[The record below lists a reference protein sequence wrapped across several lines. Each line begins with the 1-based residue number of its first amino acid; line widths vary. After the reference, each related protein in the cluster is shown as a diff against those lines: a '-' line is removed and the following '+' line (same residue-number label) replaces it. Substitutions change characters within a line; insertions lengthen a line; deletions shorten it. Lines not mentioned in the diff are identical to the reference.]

1 MNYDIF
7 MYLYSE
13 VFPRGLYLLPQSC
26 NQDCGSGTS
35 RTVRPA
41 ESKLNIL
48 ILVIFVEVEC
58 CRAFLLVILTC
69 SCSRHQYPE
78 RATYEAKLVSR
89 TAFLFYFNGQRL
101 EKTAPSLGP
110 SLQKHVECLCS
121 VKVHT
126 HSLYGIPWPLAVVVT
141 DIIMSLIN
149 SHLQAMH
156 SNDVYGLRGGWDTF
170 NMFVEGWTAC
180 VYILLHSCNL
190 ANSLPASV

>member
-13 VFPRGLYLLPQSC
+13 VFPSGLYLFRNLTDSPASGVQSEYLDTRHLYWSRVLASFSAC
-26 NQDCGSGTS
+26 NSNLFLQPTS
-35 RTVRPA
+35 
-41 ESKLNIL
+41 
-48 ILVIFVEVEC
+48 
-58 CRAFLLVILTC
+58 
-69 SCSRHQYPE
+69 
-78 RATYEAKLVSR
+78 ATYEAKLVSR
-89 TAFLFYFNGQRL
+89 TAFLFYFYGQRL

-110 SLQKHVECLCS
+110 SLQKHVEYLCS

-126 HSLYGIPWPLAVVVT
+126 HSLSGIPWPLAVVVT

-156 SNDVYGLRGGWDTF
+156 SNDVYALRGGWDTF
-170 NMFVEGWTAC
+170 HMFVEGWTGC

-190 ANSLPASV
+190 AVYLRLYSSPAECTW